1 MPGLR
6 EGRPVARAFP
16 SSPAGPEQDDG
27 EGAKRSDLPSPAGRG
42 KAGTLRQPRLPGPLA
57 PFAVRSFRFQWP
69 ADAFT
74 SWAFEMETLILN
86 WFVLVATGS
95 VILQTLFASLQFIGT
110 LISPLMGVMADRLG
124 RRTMLCVMRG
134 IYLLLA
140 LILLGLGLTDTLTS
154 ANVFVVAALAGLV
167 RPSDLVM
174 RNALIGDTMDDA
186 RLTNAMGLSRAT
198 VDSARIAGSLLGAS
212 LLAQLGLG
220 PAYVVV
226 AAFYAVALVLS
237 FGLGGRRGG
246 GSAAGAPPLRDL
258 LDGLIHVRRT
268 PLLLA
273 AMWLAFLV
281 NLCGFPVSSGLLPY
295 AAREVY
301 GLGAVGLSHLLA
313 SYATGALAGSL
324 FMALGGGPKRSPVHF
339 VFASVL
345 VWYSLLIVFAH
356 LSDKLAG
363 MAVMFAVGIAQG
375 GAMIALAVAILRRAE
390 PRLRGCVMGVRALA
404 VYGLAIG
411 LPVGGLLVDGIG
423 YSATVTAY
431 GIFGLA
437 ATALIAVRWRHALF
451 AAAGSGRDD

>member
-1 MPGLR
+1 MRPGYER
-6 EGRPVARAFP
+6 NGGKE
-16 SSPAGPEQDDG
+16 
-27 EGAKRSDLPSPAGRG
+27 AKRSDPPSPTG
-42 KAGTLRQPRLPGPLA
+42 KAGTLRRPRGAGPLA

-95 VILQTLFASLQFIGT
+95 VILQTLFASLQFVGT

-124 RRTMLCVMRG
+124 RRTMLCAMRVF
-134 IYLLLA
+134 YLLLA
-140 LILLGLGLTDTLTS
+140 LSLLGLGLGDMLTP

-198 VDSARIAGSLLGAS
+198 VDSARIAGSLLGAG
-212 LLAQLGLG
+212 LLAQLGMG
-220 PAYVVV
+220 PAYAVV
-226 AAFYAVALVLS
+226 AAFYALALALS
-237 FGLGGRRGG
+237 FGLGGRGG
-246 GSAAGAPPLRDL
+246 GPAAGASPLRDL
-258 LDGLIHVRRT
+258 LDGLAHVRRT

-313 SYATGALAGSL
+313 SYAAGALFGSL
-324 FMALGGGPKRSPVHF
+324 AMALSGGPKRSPVRF

-356 LSDKLAG
+356 LTDKLAG
-363 MAVMFAVGIAQG
+363 MAVMLAIGVAQG
-375 GAMIALAVAILRRAE
+375 GAMIALVVAILRRAE

-404 VYGLAIG
+404 VYGLAVG
-411 LPVGGLLVDGIG
+411 LPVGGLLIDAVG

-431 GIFGLA
+431 GVLGLA
-437 ATALIAVRWRHALF
+437 ATTAIAVRWRHALF
-451 AAAGSGRDD
+451 AAAGSGRGGRNPAAFPDKDKECRT

>member
-1 MPGLR
+1 MRTGSER
-6 EGRPVARAFP
+6 NGGGKAE
-16 SSPAGPEQDDG
+16 
-27 EGAKRSDLPSPAGRG
+27 RSDLPPAIAE
-42 KAGTLRQPRLPGPLA
+42 AGTLRRPRGAGPLA

-86 WFVLVATGS
+86 WFVLVATDS

-124 RRTMLCVMRG
+124 RRTMLCAMRG
-134 IYLLLA
+134 FYLLLA
-140 LILLGLGLTDTLTS
+140 LSLLGLGLGDMLTP

-212 LLAQLGLG
+212 LLAQLGIG
-220 PAYVVV
+220 PAYAVVV
-226 AAFYAVALVLS
+226 AFYALALALS
-237 FGLGGRRGG
+237 FGLGGRGARP
-246 GSAAGAPPLRDL
+246 AADASPLRDL
-258 LDGLIHVRRT
+258 LDGLAHVRRT

-313 SYATGALAGSL
+313 SYAAGALAGSL
-324 FMALGGGPKRSPVHF
+324 FMALGGGPKRSPVRF

-356 LSDKLAG
+356 LTDKLAG
-363 MAVMFAVGIAQG
+363 MAVMLAIGVAQG

-411 LPVGGLLVDGIG
+411 LPVGGLLIEGIG

-431 GIFGLA
+431 GVLGLA
-437 ATALIAVRWRHALF
+437 ATTAIAVRWRHALF
-451 AAAGSGRDD
+451 AVAGSGRGGRNPAASPDKDEEYRT